1 MSMLTALA
9 MTTSTSV
16 LSVTGVFVGGGG
28 GGGGGGP
35 ATSGSSSLK
44 DKGVLKKWLNK
55 LADALKRLSGKA
67 VKILSA
73 IARCVV
79 GAIFSFLDE
88 TVEFLAKHT

>member
-1 MSMLTALA
+1 MSMLSALA

-28 GGGGGGP
+28 GTG
-35 ATSGSSSLK
+35 ASGSSSLK
-44 DKGVLKKWLNK
+44 NKGVLKKWLNK
-55 LADALKRLSGKA
+55 LVDALKRLSGKA
-67 VKILSA
+67 VKVLSA

-88 TVEFLAKHT
+88 AVGFLAKHT

>member
-16 LSVTGVFVGGGG
+16 LSVTGVFVEGGEE
-28 GGGGGGP
+28 GP
-35 ATSGSSSLK
+35 AASGSSSLK
-44 DKGVLKKWLNK
+44 NKGVLKKWLNK
-55 LADALKRLSGKA
+55 LADALKRLSGKV
-67 VKILSA
+67 VKVLSA

-88 TVEFLAKHT
+88 AVGILAKHT

>member
-16 LSVTGVFVGGGG
+16 LSVTGVFV
-28 GGGGGGP
+28 GGGGGP

-88 TVEFLAKHT
+88 AVGFLAKHT

>member
-28 GGGGGGP
+28 GGP

-44 DKGVLKKWLNK
+44 NKGVLKKWLNK
-55 LADALKRLSGKA
+55 LADALKRLSGKV
-67 VKILSA
+67 VKVLSA

-88 TVEFLAKHT
+88 AVGFLTKHT